1 MKDIPV
7 TGKWQMRSD
16 NDLEMLF
23 LNPRRAGK
31 AINARLKDVVFLLD
45 QNKKSPAA
53 PSAVPERAD
62 GCSLRRHLGQSIL
75 NAAYLI
81 VVVAAVPAKVM
92 VNHDR

>member
-45 QNKKSPAA
+45 QNKKALLLPLRYR
-53 PSAVPERAD
+53 SARMVVPLGATLARAF
-62 GCSLRRHLGQSIL
+62 SMLRI
-75 NAAYLI
+75 
-81 VVVAAVPAKVM
+81 
-92 VNHDR
+92 